1 MLCLSCVCLS
11 NHSDTLSVI
20 NYVLRRRRIEN
31 LNEKRS
37 WRTGVCVCVLRQA
50 NNAAKFNFLKKYI
63 YDICK
68 QKKQAKQEA
77 TT

>member
-11 NHSDTLSVI
+11 NHSDILSVI

-37 WRTGVCVCVLRQA
+37 
-50 NNAAKFNFLKKYI
+50 
-63 YDICK
+63 
-68 QKKQAKQEA
+68 
-77 TT
+77 